1 MTDQH
6 QYRQKQAEYG
16 RLRKAVL
23 EAGFPKIQ
31 LEELE
36 LVLGRDEYA
45 LKTRF
50 QEWKRVYGNYH

>member
-1 MTDQH
+1 MTEQH
-6 QYRQKQAEYG
+6 QKQADYG

-23 EAGFPKIQ
+23 EAGFPQLQ

-36 LVLGRDEYA
+36 MVCGKDEHA

-50 QEWKRVYGNYH
+50 QEWQRVYGNTH